1 MLTKVLIGDDSVSIS
16 VMGHLARVFDIKK
29 FRKSKHFLCVDV
41 SESSRDIFY
50 DKKICTRLSPCWRE
64 LGY

>member
-16 VMGHLARVFDIKK
+16 VTGYLARVFDIKK
-29 FRKSKHFLCVDV
+29 FRKSKHFLGVDI
-41 SESSRDIFY
+41 SESLRDIVY
-50 DKKICTRLSPCWRE
+50 DKKIFTRLSPCWRE